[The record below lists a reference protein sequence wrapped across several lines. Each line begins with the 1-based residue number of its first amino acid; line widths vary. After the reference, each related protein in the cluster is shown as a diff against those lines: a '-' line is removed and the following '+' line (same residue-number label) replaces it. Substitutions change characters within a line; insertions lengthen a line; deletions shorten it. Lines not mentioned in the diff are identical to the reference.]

1 MLDELRRLSQKF
13 LKLKNSQYRRYLIQD
28 QTFDHRLSVIIGQRG
43 VGKTTTLVQ
52 SLLDRAKGDRFDAK
66 ILYVQ
71 ADHFQ
76 MGKVRLYEIA
86 DRFQME
92 GGRHLAIDEIHKYPD
107 WSKELKSIYDTFPQL
122 SVMASGSSA
131 LEIHKGSHDL
141 VRRALCFPMFGM
153 SFREFLEMSYGL
165 KLPIFSLEEIVSRHT
180 AFAEEVIEALDV
192 LEKKVMVEFHRY
204 LKVGYFP
211 YFFELKSES
220 AYKMTLEQ
228 NLHATVE
235 SDLTAIFPRL
245 SGHSLKKM
253 KDLIVFIANSVPFT
267 VNWTNILKAL
277 DVGDVRTVKGYFK
290 HLEQAQIIRSL
301 PRATDKFSRLE
312 SAEKVFLDN
321 PNQLCAISTG
331 GINQGTLRETFL
343 LSMLAKDHRAA
354 APKNGDFV
362 INGDIVI
369 EVGGASKTARQIKS
383 EKNGYLACDNLEV
396 GAGRKIPLWLFGC
409 LY

>member
-1 MLDELRRLSQKF
+1 
-13 LKLKNSQYRRYLIQD
+13 
-28 QTFDHRLSVIIGQRG
+28 
-43 VGKTTTLVQ
+43 
-52 SLLDRAKGDRFDAK
+52 
-66 ILYVQ
+66 
-71 ADHFQ
+71 
-76 MGKVRLYEIA
+76 
-86 DRFQME
+86 
-92 GGRHLAIDEIHKYPD
+92 
-107 WSKELKSIYDTFPQL
+107 
-122 SVMASGSSA
+122 
-131 LEIHKGSHDL
+131 
-141 VRRALCFPMFGM
+141 
-153 SFREFLEMSYGL
+153 
-165 KLPIFSLEEIVSRHT
+165 
-180 AFAEEVIEALDV
+180 
-192 LEKKVMVEFHRY
+192 
-204 LKVGYFP
+204 
-211 YFFELKSES
+211 
-220 AYKMTLEQ
+220 
-228 NLHATVE
+228 
-235 SDLTAIFPRL
+235 
-245 SGHSLKKM
+245 
-253 KDLIVFIANSVPFT
+253 

-321 PNQLCAISTG
+321 PNQLCAISKG